1 MPGAG
6 RGGLAVGAVLT
17 ALVALG
23 QVSTSIYMPS
33 LPSLSTALGAT
44 QQQASFTL
52 GAFLLGFAPAQLL
65 LGSLSDRFGRRPVLF
80 AGLATYILA
89 SLGCALAP
97 SIGALIAARF
107 AQGMAACT
115 GPVLSRAIVRDVYG
129 PDRSA
134 TALAYIGAALA
145 ISPAV
150 APMIGGYLQMGFGWR
165 AGFAFLVVFG
175 VIVTVAAYR
184 LLGETLPPPPDRRAR
199 GGMIAGYRGIV
210 ADRGFWA
217 YVLVIAFVF
226 SGLMAYTVGS
236 PFVFINLLGLEPHEY
251 GMLAIFPVAG
261 YLAGSLAAGRLS
273 RRVGIDRLLI
283 VGLALCTIG
292 GGGLA
297 IATFAAGDSI
307 VAILTPMALFTAGM
321 GLCFAAGIAGA
332 MAAFPY
338 VAGAASALLGFVQMA
353 VAGGTTTLFG
363 AFEAA
368 TPRPMGL
375 TVATC
380 AVAAAVSYLL
390 LRPRR
395 GV

>member
-6 RGGLAVGAVLT
+6 RGGIAVGILLT

-33 LPSLSTALGAT
+33 LPSLTAALGAT
-44 QQQASFTL
+44 QQQESFTL

-97 SIGALIAARF
+97 SIGALIAARCL
-107 AQGMAACT
+107 QGMAACT

-134 TALAYIGAALA
+134 TVLAYIGAALA

-150 APMIGGYLQMGFGWR
+150 APIIGGYLQLWFGWR
-165 AGFAFLVVFG
+165 AGFVFLVIFG
-175 VIVTVAAYR
+175 VIVTTAAYR
-184 LLGETLPPPPDRRAR
+184 LLGETLPPGQRA
-199 GGMIAGYRGIV
+199 GSGLIAGYRAIIT
-210 ADRGFWA
+210 DRGFWA
-217 YVLVIAFVF
+217 YVLVIAFIF
-226 SGLMAYTVGS
+226 SGLMTYTVGS
-236 PFVFINLLGLEPHEY
+236 PFVFMGLLGLAPQEY
-251 GMLAIFPVAG
+251 GMLAIFPVSG
-261 YLAGSLAAGRLS
+261 YLAGSLTAGRLS
-273 RRVGIDRLLI
+273 RRVGIDRLL
-283 VGLALCTIG
+283 VGGLALCMIG
-292 GGGLA
+292 GSSLA
-297 IATFAAGDSI
+297 ITTLDGTAGIISI
-307 VAILTPMALFTAGM
+307 LAPMAVFTAGM

-332 MAAFPY
+332 MAAFPQ

-353 VAGGTTTLFG
+353 AAGGTTTLFG
-363 AFEAA
+363 LFQAA

-380 AVAAAVSYLL
+380 AVAAVVSYLL

-395 GV
+395 RA